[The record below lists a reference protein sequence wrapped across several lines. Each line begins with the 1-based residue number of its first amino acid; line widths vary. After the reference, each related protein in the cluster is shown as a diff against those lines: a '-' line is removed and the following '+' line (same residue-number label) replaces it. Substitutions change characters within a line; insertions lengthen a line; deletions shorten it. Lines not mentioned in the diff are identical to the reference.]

1 MWARWCVFLS
11 GVVQFR
17 KHLRCFLGRS
27 ACGLALVPSSASS
40 PLTVL
45 GADKVCHA
53 SALPRLRR
61 LVLWIISRFCSF
73 GKGKVGG
80 LARCRSLQ
88 TVITAAAL
96 SRLRRSVGALAA
108 LGTPKSAPPAACGRA
123 LRALH
128 SLPACCAW
136 WGALAPQ
143 CAPLRSAKKLLNILF
158 VSKNSFSTR
167 FRGGRTLFGF

>member
-1 MWARWCVFLS
+1 MLPD
-11 GVVQFR
+11 
-17 KHLRCFLGRS
+17 RS

-143 CAPLRSAKKLLNILF
+143 CAPLRSAKKLLGKQKEDIRTNCPLALLCARPF
-158 VSKNSFSTR
+158 ASL
-167 FRGGRTLFGF
+167 RGSW